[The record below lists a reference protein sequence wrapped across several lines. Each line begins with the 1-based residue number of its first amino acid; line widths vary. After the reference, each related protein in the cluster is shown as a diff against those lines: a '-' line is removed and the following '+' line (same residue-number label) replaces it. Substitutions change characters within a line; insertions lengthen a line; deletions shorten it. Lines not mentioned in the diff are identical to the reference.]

1 MVELVECDD
10 IQHTLVDE
18 VVDEVVDDEDLVMV
32 EHDEKVENSI
42 MHDITD
48 DNDEMVEMLVIGE
61 LVEKVEIEHE
71 Q

>member
-1 MVELVECDD
+1 MVECDD

-18 VVDEVVDDEDLVMV
+18 VVDEVVDDEDSETV
-32 EHDEKVENSI
+32 EHDENDENSI

>member
-10 IQHTLVDE
+10 TQHTLVD
-18 VVDEVVDDEDLVMV
+18 DEVVDDEVVEDSETV
-32 EHDEKVENSI
+32 EHDENDENSI